1 MQTRKHAWNDGA
13 AATAQGADANAG
25 GSARLL
31 RSTQST
37 TFSTS
42 NHTVTTS
49 LCPCQWLFAKNEVSM
64 QNNLAKSH
72 SSRLHCRDRT
82 PSKHYLNTRSSALVL
97 SQSTRTVTRSW
108 TIGHCPLRLLA
119 SVARGQHL
127 KLGAH
132 FFYFRELYIYILHN
146 FTHIYARTQK
156 HTHAYSTIHARDS
169 HLDTD

>member
-13 AATAQGADANAG
+13 AATVQGADANAG
-25 GSARLL
+25 GSARLV

-49 LCPCQWLFAKNEVSM
+49 RRPWLFAKNEVSM
-64 QNNLAKSH
+64 QNNLAKPH
-72 SSRLHCRDRT
+72 SSPLHCRDRVS
-82 PSKHYLNTRSSALVL
+82 SKHDLNTRSSALVL
-97 SQSTRTVTRSW
+97 SQSTRTVTRSR

-127 KLGAH
+127 NLGAH
-132 FFYFRELYIYILHN
+132 FLHFRELYIYIPHN
-146 FTHIYARTQK
+146 FTHTYARTQK
-156 HTHAYSTIHARDS
+156 HTHAYSNIHARDS
-169 HLDTD
+169 HSDTD